1 MNYGPT
7 HQPQYSP
14 TQPNYAALAALQSR
28 GLVGAVGDPVT
39 PPAKELSTWDK
50 TMVTLDKPNETV
62 FNIPN
67 KYLLGGAVALG
78 LIGLGWQAGTFDRLA
93 GGRKKR

>member
-1 MNYGPT
+1 MNYGQTYAPR
-7 HQPQYSP
+7 YNP
-14 TQPNYAALAALQSR
+14 TQPNYAALAALQHR

-39 PPAKELSTWDK
+39 PAKPLTTWQSA
-50 TMVTLDKPNETV
+50 MVTLDKPNETV

-93 GGRKKR
+93 GGKRRK